1 MIADTG
7 ASGLR
12 PAASTRVRRSRSVTI
27 PNEVS
32 RGTSTALAPW
42 SVIRLAASRMG
53 SLPGHSSGRVLISV
67 PTRLCTGSDP
77 KIPGSGGTLG
87 MDRSTIDR
95 TTNRSTSGR
104 ASSGRMT
111 SAGMR

>member
-12 PAASTRVRRSRSVTI
+12 PAAITRVRRSRSVTI
-27 PNEVS
+27 PNEPP

-42 SVIRLAASRMG
+42 SVIRLAASRIG
-53 SLPGHSSGRVLISV
+53 SVPWHSSGGVLISV
-67 PTRLCTGSDP
+67 ATRTWSGT
-77 KIPGSGGTLG
+77 GSGGAVAGTVPA
-87 MDRSTIDR
+87 TIDR
-95 TTNRSTSGR
+95 ATNRSTSGR